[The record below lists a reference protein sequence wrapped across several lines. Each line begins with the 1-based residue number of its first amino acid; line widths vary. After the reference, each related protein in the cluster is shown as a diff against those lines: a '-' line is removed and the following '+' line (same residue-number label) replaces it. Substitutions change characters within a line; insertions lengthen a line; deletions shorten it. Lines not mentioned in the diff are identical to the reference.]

1 MLKRIFLLSVGVGLS
16 LTSSANA
23 QHNYPTMNAMGRF
36 LGIGWNHGYHS
47 GQYDGRFQAIKDKH
61 PAEMY
66 ASRSLLYPFHASYSA
81 HGFVQPMHGH
91 AHSFLPSYQATG
103 MQSVNVD
110 GTGVQTN
117 HSSPGLAPPMP
128 TIPAEPA
135 PTWLRPFLKDESQQ
149 LGEEPVDL
157 VPAEKLEE
165 VVPEELSPSDR
176 AKEKSPDDD
185 DLLLPS
191 VRLTPM
197 QRYYEARQRSEANR

>member
-1 MLKRIFLLSVGVGLS
+1 MLKRIVLLSVGVGLS
-16 LTSSANA
+16 LTGTANA

-47 GQYDGRFQAIKDKH
+47 GQYDGRFKAIKDKH

-81 HGFVQPMHGH
+81 HGFVQPMNGH
-91 AHSFLPSYQATG
+91 ANSFLPSHQSTG
-103 MQSVNVD
+103 MHSMNFD
-110 GTGVQTN
+110 SAGVQTN
-117 HSSPGLAPPMP
+117 QSSPSIAPPMP

-135 PTWLRPFLKDESQQ
+135 PTWLRPFLKNQNQ
-149 LGEEPVDL
+149 LLDEEPVEL
-157 VPAEKLEE
+157 EPAEQREE

-176 AKEKSPDDD
+176 VKAKPSDDD